1 MPFLMIRDDIVKVR
15 ADAVVNPANE
25 ELLEGSGTSRAIYL
39 AAGEEKLEKACR
51 RIGCCDPGRAVITRG
66 FGLPA
71 KYVIH
76 AVGPLWM
83 GGDRGEEKLLYSA
96 YRESLMLAKKHHL
109 KSIAFPLLSAGN
121 YHYPKEQ
128 ALRTAVRA
136 IGDFLM
142 EYEMLVYLV
151 LYDRDAVLIS
161 RKLSSSIDEY
171 IDDHYVET
179 KDEHLEGDQGYPDF
193 DKEQTVRWENRWERR
208 FFEPGRR
215 KLPPESEEN
224 FTLPY
229 GRQKFPH
236 DDSKMPELFQEA
248 ADRDPEISD
257 SQSASVG
264 NEMERTSD
272 DFLPKESD
280 GEINAASFML
290 EEPHRLSGLSDIQK
304 APRSLSAGFPKRSL
318 DQLLAH
324 MDETFSQMLLRLID
338 ERGLKDSTVYRKA
351 NVDRRH
357 FSKIRND
364 VNYAPNK
371 KTVLAFAI
379 ALELSLDETKDLLM
393 RAGFAFSG
401 SSRFDVIVCF
411 FIENRQYDIFEINE
425 ALFAYGQPLLG
436 QV

>member
-1 MPFLMIRDDIVKVR
+1 MPFLMIRDDIVKVQ

-25 ELLEGSGTSRAIYL
+25 ELREGSGTSRAVYL

-51 RIGCCDPGRAVITRG
+51 KIGSCAPGRAVITRG
-66 FGLPA
+66 FDLPA

-83 GGDRGEEKLLYSA
+83 GGDHGEEKLLYSA
-96 YRESLMLAKKHHL
+96 YRESLMLARKHHL

-128 ALRTAVRA
+128 ALKTAIRA

-142 EYEMLVYLV
+142 EHEMLVYLV
-151 LYDRDAVLIS
+151 LYDRSAVSIS
-161 RKLSSSIDEY
+161 RKLSASIDEY

-179 KDEHLEGDQGYPDF
+179 KDEHLEGDRGYPDF
-193 DKEQTVRWENRWERR
+193 GEEQMAGWENRMGVR
-208 FFEPGRR
+208 FFKSGEQ
-215 KLPPESEEN
+215 KLPPESEGD
-224 FTLPY
+224 FTLSC
-229 GRQKFPH
+229 GRQSFRE
-236 DDSKMPELFQEA
+236 DDSEMPSGDFFPEESAGETKAETFMPE
-248 ADRDPEISD
+248 
-257 SQSASVG
+257 
-264 NEMERTSD
+264 
-272 DFLPKESD
+272 
-280 GEINAASFML
+280 
-290 EEPHRLSGLSDIQK
+290 EPCSLSGLPEIQEM
-304 APRSLSAGFPKRSL
+304 PLSPSAGFSKRSL
-318 DQLLAH
+318 DQLLGH

-338 ERGLKDSTVYRKA
+338 ERGLKDSAVYRRA

-357 FSKIRND
+357 FSKIRNN

-379 ALELSLDETKDLLM
+379 ALELSLDETKDLLT
-393 RAGFAFSG
+393 RAGFALSG
-401 SSRFDVIVCF
+401 SSRFDVIISF
-411 FIENRQYDIFEINE
+411 FIENHQYDIFEINE